1 MLPPEMMVRP
11 GNNDASVKEESSKEM
26 APKALTQ
33 SWLMDVL
40 WKEAK
45 KANRNKKEQVQTAK
59 EKNSMWDGASQ
70 ILFQAAPIIT
80 ISSLLTLAI
89 PLREYAVAPKLN
101 WSSHH

>member
-11 GNNDASVKEESSKEM
+11 GNNDASVKEE
-26 APKALTQ
+26 LTQ
-33 SWLMDVL
+33 SLLMDVL